1 MAEVNLS
8 MAEDKIVEIPKFA
21 YAGFWIRF
29 LAYMIDMVVIDSVT
43 RIINGLFFSD
53 LNLELAFN
61 LSPYKIIHWL
71 VIFLYFFLMTYI
83 TKGQTLGKM
92 ACGIRVISIENDN
105 LGFFQV
111 LVREVFGRY
120 IQTKILILYLIV
132 AFTPN
137 KQSLVDMLCDTVVV
151 KNDVVKYV
159 TEN

>member
-1 MAEVNLS
+1 
-8 MAEDKIVEIPKFA
+8 
-21 YAGFWIRF
+21 
-29 LAYMIDMVVIDSVT
+29 
-43 RIINGLFFSD
+43 
-53 LNLELAFN
+53 
-61 LSPYKIIHWL
+61 
-71 VIFLYFFLMTYI
+71 
-83 TKGQTLGKM
+83 M
-92 ACGIRVISIENDN
+92 ACGIRVISLEKEN

-120 IQTKILILYLIV
+120 IQTKILILYVII

>member
-1 MAEVNLS
+1 MTE
-8 MAEDKIVEIPKFA
+8 EKIVEIPKFA

-29 LAYMIDMVVIDSVT
+29 LAYMIDIVVIDSIT
-43 RIINGLFFSD
+43 RIINGLFLSNLD
-53 LNLELAFN
+53 LSLPFE
-61 LSPYKIIHWL
+61 LSPYKVLHRL

-92 ACGIRVISIENDN
+92 ACGIRVISLEKEN

-120 IQTKILILYLIV
+120 IQTKILILYVII